1 MARGSGQKAGVSA
14 MTNTE
19 LIELERIRHLESWLK
34 DQEHRIDLL
43 VARQQWLEQR
53 VKTLEQERIA
63 A

>member
-1 MARGSGQKAGVSA
+1 

-19 LIELERIRHLESWLK
+19 LIELERIRHLEAWLK

-53 VKTLEQERIA
+53 VNTLEQERIA